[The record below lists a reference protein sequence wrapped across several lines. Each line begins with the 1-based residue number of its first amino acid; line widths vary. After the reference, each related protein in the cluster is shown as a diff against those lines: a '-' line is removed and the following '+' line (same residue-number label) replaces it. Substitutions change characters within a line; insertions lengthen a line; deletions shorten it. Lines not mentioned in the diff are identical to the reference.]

1 MNLKPISIS
10 QEIFM
15 CYSLN
20 LQRAIFDILEKRIEG
35 LREEPWTRTLKRTED
50 SKEDPMPE
58 DLKQGCMT
66 KNPTEDPITKD
77 SKEDAITEDPRE
89 EPKKDPKEDHL
100 NRKLCT
106 GP

>member
-1 MNLKPISIS
+1 
-10 QEIFM
+10 M

-20 LQRAIFDILEKRIEG
+20 FQRAIFDILEKRIEG
-35 LREEPWTRTLKRTED
+35 LREDPWTRALYLGTLKRTED

-66 KNPTEDPITKD
+66 KNHTEDLITKD

-89 EPKKDPKEDHL
+89 EPKKDPKEDH
-100 NRKLCT
+100 
-106 GP
+106 

>member
-20 LQRAIFDILEKRIEG
+20 FQRAIFYILEKRIEG
-35 LREEPWTRTLKRTED
+35 LREDPWTRTLYLGTLKRTED

-66 KNPTEDPITKD
+66 KNPTEDLITKD

-89 EPKKDPKEDHL
+89 EPKKDPKEDH
-100 NRKLCT
+100 
-106 GP
+106 